1 MEIAGLSLVLRPSLP
16 PVFYCLQYGNM
27 TCVGPGDLV
36 TYEPSGGHTRG
47 EVPDKAYLSFLLCPS
62 KGWKLE
68 HLQETLPLVV

>member
-36 TYEPSGGHTRG
+36 TYEPSGGQRETHRG
-47 EVPDKAYLSFLLCPS
+47 SGA
-62 KGWKLE
+62 
-68 HLQETLPLVV
+68 